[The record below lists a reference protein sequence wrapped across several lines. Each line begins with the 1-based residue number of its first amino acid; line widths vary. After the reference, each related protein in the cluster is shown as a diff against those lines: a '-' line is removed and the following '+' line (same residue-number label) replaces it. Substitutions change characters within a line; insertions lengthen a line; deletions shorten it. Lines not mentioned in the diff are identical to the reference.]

1 MVVGVTGSSRSRVLA
16 FLLVLLLG
24 LTMAGC
30 DSIDPTD
37 QSTAV
42 VFQNDLSQP
51 VALSLCDNSSCTS
64 FDYTDAIVRGGT
76 DEENISDRGILTRW
90 LVAGRSGR
98 TLGCLP
104 LKLTGKYAG
113 LSVHLAEMVKCP
125 GETPVALLQGRK
137 TSGEV

>member
-1 MVVGVTGSSRSRVLA
+1 VLA
-16 FLLVLLLG
+16 FLLVLFLG
-24 LTMAGC
+24 LTAAGC

-42 VFQNDLSQP
+42 VFQNDLNRP
-51 VALSLCDNSSCTS
+51 VALRLCDDSSCTS
-64 FDYTDAIVRGGT
+64 FDYTDEIARGGT

-90 LVAGRSGR
+90 LVAGSSGR

-104 LKLTGKYAG
+104 LKLSGKYAG
-113 LSVHLAEMVKCP
+113 LSVRLAEMVRCP
-125 GETPVALLQGRK
+125 GETPLALRHGRK